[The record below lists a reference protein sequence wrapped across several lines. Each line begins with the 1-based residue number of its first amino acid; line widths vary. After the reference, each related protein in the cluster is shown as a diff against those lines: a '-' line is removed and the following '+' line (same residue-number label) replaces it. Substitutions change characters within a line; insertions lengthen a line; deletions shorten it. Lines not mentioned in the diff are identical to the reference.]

1 MITINLFLLH
11 SPPKCQSA
19 IDTSSD
25 NVSQGYRVKKTCN
38 VLFCKNT
45 ENPRIKR
52 LVTYYSVKIQRILE
66 LMPNKTNQLYISEI
80 NIRYLNLSVISRK
93 LKKIKI
99 ILIFHV
105 AYFIEN

>member
-25 NVSQGYRVKKTCN
+25 NVSQGYRVKKACY
-38 VLFCKNT
+38 VLFC
-45 ENPRIKR
+45 
-52 LVTYYSVKIQRILE
+52 KIQRILE